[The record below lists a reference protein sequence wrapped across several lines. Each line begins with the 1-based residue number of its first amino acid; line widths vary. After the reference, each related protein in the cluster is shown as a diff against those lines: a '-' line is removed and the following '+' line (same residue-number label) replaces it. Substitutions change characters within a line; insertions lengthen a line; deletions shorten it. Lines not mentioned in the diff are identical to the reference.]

1 MFFDCSALVTG
12 LVASVIMK
20 WRPNER
26 FTYGY
31 VRAEVLAGFVNGLFL
46 VFIAFFILS
55 ESVEVSILFHSLR
68 TRLATTMILSWLS
81 MLREN
86 RGIF

>member
-20 WRPNER
+20 WRANER

-31 VRAEVLAGFVNGLFL
+31 VRAEVLAGFVNGLCL
-46 VFIAFFILS
+46 VFVAFFILS
-55 ESVEVSILFHSLR
+55 HSVEVRLR
-68 TRLATTMILSWLS
+68 YEAHIGNICS
-81 MLREN
+81 
-86 RGIF
+86 

>member
-12 LVASVIMK
+12 LAASIIMK

-31 VRAEVLAGFVNGLFL
+31 VRAEVLAGFVNGLCL
-46 VFIAFFILS
+46 VFVAFYILS
-55 ESVEVSILFHSLR
+55 ESVEVRFAKR
-68 TRLATTMILSWLS
+68 
-81 MLREN
+81 
-86 RGIF
+86 